1 LCVTGNR
8 RSLALGA
15 ALVALS
21 LGASLRAPAR
31 TRSGP
36 NGAPPAVTFKT
47 RYVFALYGR
56 EDGLADLN
64 VESLLQDRVGFLW
77 VGTDDGLFRFDGR
90 QFVKLG
96 AELAALDSRVNVL
109 HETKDGTLWAGTRTG
124 LARREGERF
133 VAVGA
138 ESGLPASE
146 ILDGQLA
153 SDDAG
158 RLWAGTSKGLFCY
171 ENGRFRL
178 VPRRGGSPET
188 KVSALHLAPDGT
200 LWVGRGTSLEATDA
214 RGTRDAGSA
223 IPLPPAE
230 TIDRIETDRAG
241 RLWVR
246 TLRTLWRRDKG
257 SESFVRDDVGLPA
270 SSESGRLALGDGG
283 EIVVP
288 TSRGLA
294 QKEGGVWKL
303 LGLHE
308 GLPGST
314 VNAALVDREG
324 SLFLGIAGEGLA
336 RRLGHGAFRGGGESE
351 GLAHNL
357 VWAIVREEVAGRPG
371 ALWVGTEGGLNRID
385 PADGTITTYRE
396 ADGLGGDTVQT
407 LAAGP
412 GGRIYAGL
420 WPGGVTRMGPAP
432 GAFRRLDLSGLD
444 PAAVRVVSLF
454 RGRNGAVWTGTN
466 RGLFLLPPPGTGDRF
481 ERVAIPGGRADAR
494 IYAFAEDG
502 TGVVWAAGEGGLYRL
517 TGSEPRRFGIEA
529 GFRSPDL
536 ASLALLPDGGFAVG
550 HREAPGVDRVVVL
563 PGDRLTITP
572 LAPAPGAPRAK
583 TVFLG
588 LDAAGSLWVGTTAG
602 ADVYPASGPP
612 VHYGRSSGLLSDD
625 LNQLAF
631 LAERDGTVWFGTSRG
646 LVHYLPGPRGAPR
659 PKPPVVLLEAWAG
672 GRRLD
677 LSEPA
682 RLSRRERDL
691 RISWAALTFVA
702 PRQVKYR
709 YRLQGFDAPWVE
721 TPLGEVSFSA
731 LPSGPYRFEVTA
743 TLADGSEALAP
754 ATWSFSVEPAWWQ
767 EWWAWV
773 SIGLI
778 LVGVLGAVT
787 RWRTSALEEDRRR
800 LEAAVAERSAALAAA
815 NRELEEASLTDPL
828 TGLRNRR
835 FFPASIEKG
844 VAQVLRAF
852 RTAKGGPTPDSR
864 DIVLYLVDLDH
875 FKEIN
880 DQFGHD
886 AGDRV
891 LIEVGRRLSSVVRK
905 SDDLIRWGGE
915 EFLIVSQEADRDQ
928 AGLLGERILSVVSRE
943 PFDLG
948 KGRQVFRTCSVG
960 WAPFPWLPWAPDAVG
975 YDEVLRLADRALL
988 LAKRSGRHQ
997 AIGLLPLGAERE
1009 SVEIAQ
1015 AAVRQPV
1022 LDGNEQSLR
1031 VLRSLG
1037 PVTPE

>member
-1 LCVTGNR
+1 MAGKR
-8 RSLALGA
+8 RSRAVRA
-15 ALVALS
+15 AFVALS
-21 LGASLRAPAR
+21 LAASLPAPAR
-31 TRSGP
+31 TRPVSSEARP
-36 NGAPPAVTFKT
+36 AAPFEG
-47 RYVFALYGR
+47 RYVFTLYGR

-64 VESLLQDRVGFLW
+64 VESLLQDRKGFLW

-96 AELAALDSRVNVL
+96 AELAALDTRINVL

-124 LARREGERF
+124 LARLEGGRF

-138 ESGLPASE
+138 ESGLPATE
-146 ILDGQLA
+146 VLGGLLA

-158 RLWAGTSKGLFCY
+158 RLWVGTASGLFLF
-171 ENGRFRL
+171 EGGLFRA
-178 VPRRGGSPET
+178 VPRSGGSPDARVT
-188 KVSALHLAPDGT
+188 ALHRAPDGT
-200 LWVGRGTSLEATDA
+200 LWVARGSSLEATDA
-214 RGTRDAGSA
+214 RGTREVGSA
-223 IPLPPAE
+223 IALPRGE
-230 TIDRIETDRAG
+230 TIDRIETDRDG

-246 TLRTLWRRDKG
+246 TLRTLWSRDRG
-257 SESFVRDDVGLPA
+257 SSAFVRDDVDLPA
-270 SSESGRLALGDGG
+270 SSEGGRLGLGDAG

-288 TSRGLA
+288 TIRGLA
-294 QKEGGVWKL
+294 RKEGGTWKL
-303 LGLHE
+303 LGPRD

-314 VNAALVDREG
+314 VNVALVDREG

-336 RRLGHGAFRGGGESE
+336 RRLGQGAFRGGGESE

-357 VWAIVREEVAGRPG
+357 VWAVLRDETAGRPG

-385 PADGTITTYRE
+385 ADGSIKTYRD
-396 ADGLGGDTVQT
+396 ADGLGGDTVQA

-412 GGRIYAGL
+412 GGRLFVGL
-420 WPGGVTRMGPAP
+420 WPGGVTRIGPGP
-432 GAFRRLDLSGLD
+432 GAFKRCDLAGLD
-444 PAAVRVVSLF
+444 PAGIRVVSLY
-454 RGRNGAVWTGTN
+454 RGRNGDVRAGTN
-466 RGLFLLPPPGTGDRF
+466 RGLFRLPAPGTGDRF
-481 ERVAIPGGRADAR
+481 EREVIPGGRADAR

-502 TGVVWAAGEGGLYRL
+502 SGVVWAVGEGGLYRL
-517 TGSEPRRFGIEA
+517 TGPEPRRFGVES
-529 GFRSPDL
+529 GFRTPDL
-536 ASLALLPDGGFAVG
+536 SSFVLLPDGGFVVG
-550 HREAPGVDRVVVL
+550 HREAPGLDRVVVL
-563 PGDRLTITP
+563 PGDRLFITP

-588 LDAAGSLWVGTTAG
+588 LDAASALWAGTTAG
-602 ADVYPASGPP
+602 VDVYPVSGPP
-612 VHYGRSSGLLSDD
+612 VHYGRANGLLSDD

-631 LAERDGTVWFGTSRG
+631 FAESDGAVWFGTSRG
-646 LVHYLPGPRGAPR
+646 LVRYRPGPREAPR

-677 LSEPA
+677 LPAPA
-682 RLSRRERDL
+682 RLSRRERDV
-691 RISWAALTFVA
+691 RISWAALTFIA
-702 PRQVKYR
+702 PRQVQYR
-709 YRLQGFDAPWVE
+709 YRLVGLDAPWVE
-721 TPLGEVSFSA
+721 TSLGEVSYSA
-731 LPSGPYRFEVTA
+731 LPSGDYRFEVTA
-743 TLADGSEALAP
+743 TLADGSEASAP
-754 ATWSFSVEPAWWQ
+754 AAWSFSVEPAWWQ

-773 SIGLI
+773 SAA
-778 LVGVLGAVT
+778 LVLFGGVGAVT

-852 RTAKGGPTPDSR
+852 RTARGGPMPDSR
-864 DIVLYLVDLDH
+864 DLIFYLVDLDH
-875 FKEIN
+875 FKEVN

-886 AGDRV
+886 AGDLV
-891 LIEVGRRLSSVVRK
+891 LVEVARRLSSVVRK

-915 EFLIVSQEADRDQ
+915 EFFIVSHETDRDQ
-928 AGLLGERILSVVSRE
+928 AGFLAERILSVISRE
-943 PFDLG
+943 PVDLG

-960 WAPFPWLPWAPDAVG
+960 WAPFPWLPWAPEAVG

-997 AIGLLPLGAERE
+997 AIGLLPLGSERE
-1009 SVEIAQ
+1009 SVEDAQ

>member
-1 LCVTGNR
+1 MTGDR
-8 RSLALGA
+8 ISRALGA
-15 ALVALS
+15 ALAALS
-21 LGASLRAPAR
+21 LASSLPAPAR
-31 TRSGP
+31 TRPVSNDARP
-36 NGAPPAVTFKT
+36 AAPFEG
-47 RYVFALYGR
+47 RYVFSLYGR

-64 VESLLQDRVGFLW
+64 VESLLQDRRGFLW

-90 QFVKLG
+90 QFMKLG
-96 AELAALDSRVNVL
+96 AELAALDSRINVL

-124 LARREGERF
+124 LARLEDGRF
-133 VAVGA
+133 VALGA
-138 ESGLPASE
+138 ESGLPATD
-146 ILDGQLA
+146 ILDGLLA
-153 SDDAG
+153 SDEAG
-158 RLWAGTSKGLFCY
+158 RLWVGTASGLFLFDG
-171 ENGRFRL
+171 GRFRP
-178 VPRRGGSPET
+178 VPRAGGGADA
-188 KVSALHLAPDGT
+188 KVTALHRAPDGT
-200 LWVGRGTSLEATDA
+200 LWVARGTSLEGTDA
-214 RGTRDAGSA
+214 HGTREVGGSIA
-223 IPLPPAE
+223 LPPGE
-230 TIDRIETDRAG
+230 TIDRIETDREG

-246 TLRTLWRRDKG
+246 TLRTLWRRDRG
-257 SESFVRDDVGLPA
+257 ASAFVRDDAGLPA

-288 TSRGLA
+288 TIRGLA
-294 QKEGGVWKL
+294 RKENGAWKL
-303 LGLHE
+303 LGPRD

-314 VNAALVDREG
+314 VNVALVDREG

-336 RRLGHGAFRGGGESE
+336 RRLGRGAFRGGGESE
-351 GLAHNL
+351 GLSHNL
-357 VWAIVREEVAGRPG
+357 VWAVSREGDAGRPG
-371 ALWVGTEGGLNRID
+371 ALWVGTEAGLNRID
-385 PADGTITTYRE
+385 PVDGRITTYRE
-396 ADGLGGDTVQT
+396 ADGLGGDTVQA
-407 LAAGP
+407 LAAGAD
-412 GGRIYAGL
+412 GRIFVGL
-420 WPGGVTRMGPAP
+420 WPGGVTRLGPGP
-432 GAFRRLDLSGLD
+432 GNFRRCDLAGLD

-454 RGRNGAVWTGTN
+454 RGRNRDVWAGTN
-466 RGLFLLPPPGTGDRF
+466 RGLFHLPAPGTGDRF
-481 ERVAIPGGRADAR
+481 EKAVIPGGREDAR

-502 TGVVWAAGEGGLYRL
+502 SGVVWAVGEGGLYRL
-517 TGSEPRRFGIEA
+517 TGPEPRRFGVES

-536 ASLALLPDGGFAVG
+536 SSFVLLPDGGFVVG
-550 HREAPGVDRVVVL
+550 HREAPGLDRVVVL
-563 PGDRLTITP
+563 PGDRLFITP

-588 LDAAGSLWVGTTAG
+588 FDAAGALWAGTTAG
-602 ADVYPASGPP
+602 VDVYPVAGPP
-612 VHYGRSSGLLSDD
+612 IHYGRADGLLSDD

-631 LAERDGTVWFGTSRG
+631 FPERDGTVWFGTSRG
-646 LVHYLPGPRGAPR
+646 LVRYRPGPREAPR
-659 PKPPVVLLEAWAG
+659 PRPPVVLLEAWAG

-677 LSEPA
+677 VPAPA
-682 RLSRRERDL
+682 RLSRKERDL

-702 PRQVKYR
+702 PRQVRYR
-709 YRLQGFDAPWVE
+709 YRLVGLDAPWVE
-721 TPLGEVSFSA
+721 TSLGEISYSA
-731 LPSGPYRFEVTA
+731 LPSGDYRFEVAA
-743 TLADGSEALAP
+743 TLADGSEASAP

-773 SIGLI
+773 SAALA
-778 LVGVLGAVT
+778 LVGGVGAVT

-852 RTAKGGPTPDSR
+852 RTARGGPTPDSR
-864 DIVLYLVDLDH
+864 DMIFYLVDLDH

-886 AGDRV
+886 AGDLFLV
-891 LIEVGRRLSSVVRK
+891 EVARRLSSVVRK

-915 EFLIVSQEADRDQ
+915 EFLIVSHEADRDQ
-928 AGLLGERILSVVSRE
+928 ASLLAERILSVVSRE
-943 PFDLG
+943 PVDLG

-960 WAPFPWLPWAPDAVG
+960 WAPFPWLPWASEAVG

-997 AIGLLPLGAERE
+997 AIGLLPLGVERE
-1009 SVEIAQ
+1009 SVEDAQ

>member
-1 LCVTGNR
+1 
-8 RSLALGA
+8 
-15 ALVALS
+15 VALS
-21 LGASLRAPAR
+21 LAVASPASAHTKSGSNGGRPVAPFE
-31 TRSGP
+31 G
-36 NGAPPAVTFKT
+36 
-47 RYVFALYGR
+47 RYVFSLYGR

-64 VESLLQDRVGFLW
+64 VESLLQDRAGFLW

-124 LARREGERF
+124 LARLEGDRF

-153 SDDAG
+153 SDPAG
-158 RLWAGTSKGLFCY
+158 RLWVGTAKGLFLY
-171 ENGRFRL
+171 EGGRFRL
-178 VPRRGGSPET
+178 VPRGDGSPEA
-188 KVSALHLAPDGT
+188 KISALYRAPDGT
-200 LWVGRGTSLEATDA
+200 LWVGRGTSLEASDA
-214 RGTRDAGSA
+214 RGTREVGSE
-223 IPLPPAE
+223 IPLPPGE
-230 TIDRIETDRAG
+230 TIDRIETDRDG

-246 TLRTLWRRDKG
+246 TLRTLWRRDRG
-257 SESFVRDDVGLPA
+257 AETFVRDDAGLPA
-270 SSESGRLALGDGG
+270 SSESGRLALGDDG

-288 TSRGLA
+288 TIRGLA
-294 QKEGGVWKL
+294 RKEAGAWKL
-303 LGLHE
+303 LGPRD

-336 RRLGHGAFRGGGESE
+336 RRLGRGAFRGGGESE

-357 VWAIVREEVAGRPG
+357 VWAVVREEAGEKPG

-396 ADGLGGDTVQT
+396 ADGLGGDTVQA

-412 GGRIYAGL
+412 DGLIFVGL
-420 WPGGVTRMGPAP
+420 WPGGVTRIGPGP
-432 GAFRRLDLSGLD
+432 HVFRRCDLAGLD
-444 PAAVRVVSLF
+444 PAGIRVVSLF
-454 RGRNGAVWTGTN
+454 RGRDGVLWAGTN
-466 RGLFLLPPPGTGDRF
+466 RGLFRLPAPGTGDRF
-481 ERVAIPGGRADAR
+481 EKAVIPGGRDDAR
-494 IYAFAEDG
+494 IYAFAQDG
-502 TGVVWAAGEGGLYRL
+502 SGFMWAAGEGGLYRL
-517 TGSEPRRFGIEA
+517 TGPEPRRFGVES

-536 ASLALLPDGGFAVG
+536 SALVLLPDGAFVVG
-550 HREAPGVDRVVVL
+550 HREAPGVDRVIVL
-563 PGDRLTITP
+563 PGDRLFITP

-588 LDAAGSLWVGTTAG
+588 LDAAGSMWAGTTAG
-602 ADVYPASGPP
+602 VDVYPVAGPP
-612 VHYGRSSGLLSDD
+612 VHYGRANGLISDD

-631 LAERDGTVWFGTSRG
+631 FAERDGTVWFGTSRG
-646 LVHYLPGPRGAPR
+646 LVRYSPGPRGAPR
-659 PKPPVVLLEAWAG
+659 PRPPIVFLEAWAG

-677 LSEPA
+677 LSAPA

-702 PRQVKYR
+702 PRQVRYR
-709 YRLQGFDAPWVE
+709 YRLVGLGASWVD
-721 TPLGEVSFSA
+721 TMLGEVSYSA
-731 LPSGPYRFEVTA
+731 LPSGNYRFEVTA

-754 ATWSFSVEPAWWQ
+754 ATWSFAVERAWWQ
-767 EWWAWV
+767 EWWAWI
-773 SIGLI
+773 SAALLLFGA
-778 LVGVLGAVT
+778 LGAVT
-787 RWRTSALEEDRRR
+787 RWRTSALEEDRQR

-852 RTAKGGPTPDSR
+852 RTALGGPTPDNR
-864 DIVLYLVDLDH
+864 DLVIYLVDLDH
-875 FKEIN
+875 FKEVN
-880 DQFGHD
+880 DQFGHE
-886 AGDRV
+886 AGDVV
-891 LIEVGRRLSSVVRK
+891 LVEVARRLSSVVRK

-915 EFLIVSQEADRDQ
+915 EFLIVSHETDRDQ

-943 PFDLG
+943 PVDLG

-960 WAPFPWLPWAPDAVG
+960 WAPFPWLPWAPEAVA

-1009 SVEIAQ
+1009 SVEDAQ

>member
-1 LCVTGNR
+1 
-8 RSLALGA
+8 
-15 ALVALS
+15 
-21 LGASLRAPAR
+21 
-31 TRSGP
+31 
-36 NGAPPAVTFKT
+36 
-47 RYVFALYGR
+47 
-56 EDGLADLN
+56 
-64 VESLLQDRVGFLW
+64 
-77 VGTDDGLFRFDGR
+77 
-90 QFVKLG
+90 
-96 AELAALDSRVNVL
+96 
-109 HETKDGTLWAGTRTG
+109 
-124 LARREGERF
+124 
-133 VAVGA
+133 VAVGS
-138 ESGLPASE
+138 ESGLPATDV
-146 ILDGQLA
+146 LDGQLA

-158 RLWAGTSKGLFCY
+158 RLWVGTANGLFLY
-171 ENGRFRL
+171 EGGRFRL
-178 VPRRGGSPET
+178 VPRSGGRPET
-188 KVSALHLAPDGT
+188 KITGLHRAPNGT
-200 LWVGRGTSLEATDA
+200 LWVARGTSLEAIDA
-214 RGTRDAGSA
+214 RGTREIDTA
-223 IPLPPAE
+223 IPVPPGE
-230 TIDRIETDRAG
+230 TIDRIETDRDG

-246 TLRTLWRRDKG
+246 TLRTLWRRDRDAAA
-257 SESFVRDDVGLPA
+257 FVRDDTGLPA

-288 TSRGLA
+288 TIRGLA
-294 QKEGGVWKL
+294 RKDGGVWKL
-303 LGLHE
+303 LGPHD

-314 VNAALVDREG
+314 VNVALVDREG

-336 RRLGHGAFRGGGESE
+336 RRLGQGAFRGGGESE

-357 VWAIVREEVAGRPG
+357 VWAVVREEGARRPG

-385 PADGTITTYRE
+385 PADGTITTHRD
-396 ADGLGGDTVQT
+396 ADGLGGDTVQA
-407 LAAGP
+407 LAAGTD
-412 GGRIYAGL
+412 GRIFVGL
-420 WPGGVTRMGPAP
+420 WPGGVTRVGPAP
-432 GAFRRLDLSGLD
+432 GAYRRCDLAGFD
-444 PAAVRVVSLF
+444 PTGVRVVSLF
-454 RGRNGAVWTGTN
+454 RGRKGDVWAGTN
-466 RGLFLLPPPGTGDRF
+466 RGLFHLPAPGTGDRF
-481 ERVAIPGGRADAR
+481 EKVTNPGGRDDAR

-502 TGVVWAAGEGGLYRL
+502 SGVVWAVGEGGLYRL
-517 TGSEPRRFGIEA
+517 TGSDPRRFGGEA
-529 GFRSPDL
+529 GLRSPDL
-536 ASLALLPDGGFAVG
+536 SSLVLLPDGGFVVG
-550 HREAPGVDRVVVL
+550 HREAPGLDRIVVL
-563 PGDRLTITP
+563 PGDRLFVTP

-588 LDAAGSLWVGTTAG
+588 LDAAGSLWAGTTAG
-602 ADVYPASGPP
+602 VDVYPVSGPP

-631 LAERDGTVWFGTSRG
+631 FAERDGTVWFGTSRG
-646 LVHYLPGPRGAPR
+646 LVRYRPGPREAPR

-677 LSEPA
+677 LSSPA

-702 PRQVKYR
+702 PRQVRYR
-709 YRLQGFDAPWVE
+709 YRLLGLDAPWVE
-721 TPLGEVSFSA
+721 TSLGEVSYSA
-731 LPSGPYRFEVTA
+731 VPSGDYRFEVKA
-743 TLADGSEALAP
+743 TLSDGSEALAP

-767 EWWAWV
+767 EWWAWI
-773 SIGLI
+773 SAA
-778 LVGVLGAVT
+778 LVLFGAVGAVT

-852 RTAKGGPTPDSR
+852 RNAKGGPAPDSR
-864 DIVLYLVDLDH
+864 DLIFYLVDLDH
-875 FKEIN
+875 FKEVN

-886 AGDRV
+886 AGDQV
-891 LIEVGRRLSSVVRK
+891 LVEVARRLASVVRK

-915 EFLIVSQEADRDQ
+915 EFLIVSHEADRDQ
-928 AGLLGERILSVVSRE
+928 AGLLAERIVSVVSRE
-943 PFDLG
+943 PADLG

-960 WAPFPWLPWAPDAVG
+960 WAPFPWLPWAPEAVG

-1009 SVEIAQ
+1009 SIEDAQ

-1022 LDGNEQSLR
+1022 IDGNEQSLR